1 MTKIFLDTNVILD
14 LYVPGR
20 EGKDAARSLLDLKES
35 AGDDIRLYISF
46 LTVADIAYV
55 LRKHFGKDRLK
66 ELIRELL
73 HFCDALPMSDLSIRD
88 AMESSC
94 PDFEDALQISC
105 AETKECDFL
114 LTSSLRHF
122 QGNTWMTVL
131 TPAQFLEKLQERNAT
146 AGLI

>member
-14 LYVPGR
+14 LYVAGR
-20 EGKDAARSLLDLKES
+20 EGKEAARTLLDLKES
-35 AGDDIRLYISF
+35 
-46 LTVADIAYV
+46 AYV